1 MKGTDLCRG
10 KVTDIKTITLTIN
23 PWLHLKQ
30 KVLIGLEVKQFLLT
44 DLF

>member
-10 KVTDIKTITLTIN
+10 KVTDIKTMFN

-30 KVLIGLEVKQFLLT
+30 EVLIGLEVKQFLLT
-44 DLF
+44 DLY

>member
-1 MKGTDLCRG
+1 MKGIDLCRG
-10 KVTDIKTITLTIN
+10 KVTDTETMFN

-30 KVLIGLEVKQFLLT
+30 VVLIGLEVNQFLLT